1 MRVACVKRGGGG
13 GGGGGGGVVGR
24 RQPPLGSPNPPPPPL
39 SSHCGVESLFPP
51 AARSSRDGSTLLAR
65 EWSSR
70 DAASRRRRGARA
82 RRGNGRGVLSHPTR
96 EGVVRHRRLAPA
108 DLVSSPPALLRH
120 SCGTLAGPPARRV
133 RPLARRRLR
142 LRPPAADR
150 GHAPRLVLAL
160 AADRLGARRG
170 RRLLPRQH
178 AAAHERRGARVAP
191 RERERREETRVCV
204 CARVSSRTTRCARR
218 PPEER
223 RGHVCVC
230 ARVQIAHV
238 ASPLANEERSRAA
251 CPQKR
256 GH

>member
-1 MRVACVKRGGGG
+1 MRVACVKRQARVVGCGGWW
-13 GGGGGGGVVGR
+13 VVGR
-24 RQPPLGSPNPPPPPL
+24 SQPTRKPQPP

-51 AARSSRDGSTLLAR
+51 AVAVVQMDLLAR

-82 RRGNGRGVLSHPTR
+82 RRGNGRGVLLSHPTR

-108 DLVSSPPALLRH
+108 DLVSSPALLRH
-120 SCGTLAGPPARRV
+120 SSGTLPAGPPARRV

-191 RERERREETRVCV
+191 QKKGGDTCV
-204 CARVSSRTTRCARR
+204 CARASRSLMSRHHSRTRNGRAPRAPRREGTNSLCGWRVRIARAA
-218 PPEER
+218 PPPLTPRSLTHEER
-223 RGHVCVC
+223 R
-230 ARVQIAHV
+230 R
-238 ASPLANEERSRAA
+238 
-251 CPQKR
+251 
-256 GH
+256 